1 VSASV
6 WIGLDGLCKHP
17 VTKEGRQSILVK
29 QNSRGP
35 RGGGFRLHDT
45 LVVGLEPDVP
55 PALVSSDVDFW
66 FRWGVGVLHRFLK
79 HRAR

>member
-1 VSASV
+1 MIQAH
-6 WIGLDGLCKHP
+6 LC
-17 VTKEGRQSILVK
+17 GRL
-29 QNSRGP
+29 P
-35 RGGGFRLHDT
+35 HDT

>member
-1 VSASV
+1 
-6 WIGLDGLCKHP
+6 
-17 VTKEGRQSILVK
+17 
-29 QNSRGP
+29 
-35 RGGGFRLHDT
+35 LHDT